1 MFLLDI
7 IYKNKKRI
15 LNLSILMQNPINMR
29 LCNPGTTK
37 TLQTQI
43 KRFLTLFFYN
53 LVKIKALTNKT
64 DFDFTPFISTLNP
77 PKRNWALVI

>member
-1 MFLLDI
+1 
-7 IYKNKKRI
+7 
-15 LNLSILMQNPINMR
+15 MQNPINMS

-43 KRFLTLFFYN
+43 KRFLTLLFFYN
-53 LVKIKALTNKT
+53 LVKIKAFINET